1 MSNTKSSMYKNIYE
15 SKFFLNVIKK
25 SLFDIKIPRSSF
37 DKIISLYGK
46 EIILPLSFINFCNPV
61 QNKETVINMSGS
73 IDMRSTLQIN
83 KIMDSLNNLYIYP
96 TSYEGLDEIEKMKR
110 SPKLKSKYL
119 KNISKKMDMDFT
131 DMINY
136 LSIQITTIETRESI
150 STLKNLELYL
160 MIFNNIHTMKVKFP
174 DKEKLDIAYYSYKT
188 ILNKC
193 GINID
198 KMFPFF
204 DVNRINDMK
213 REDILKNEKSK
224 LYDKVK
230 ARELKEGIDK
240 KIRQDKIDIYK
251 GTEQCLRMPRPR
263 YDDFEFYREK
273 QSNILVKLN
282 NNQKEGIIEIK
293 LDENNKDEGNKNKEE
308 KDNNEKKD
316 ENKQT
321 TDVNINDDKKEGNK
335 ETVIELEKEEDI
347 NIELNKEY
355 HEENKISEIKDEKKE
370 ENKKT
375 VIELEKEKEKEK
387 EKEEV
392 IINIELDNE
401 NNGNKNKSSEI
412 KEEKKE
418 ENKKNENIINKEDE
432 IKNKIDENKNVQPP
446 KKEEEII
453 IIKEDENEKN
463 INIIEQ
469 VKGDKKDIIKENKK
483 EGNNLLN
490 VAQRFSSLKKGKV
503 QQNNNDEKGKLMDK
517 MDFKANNLD
526 LIKFMTKFNA
536 LRKKKFK
543 IRRAV
548 FVKVEKDE

>member
-1 MSNTKSSMYKNIYE
+1 MSNTKSSIYKNIYE

-174 DKEKLDIAYYSYKT
+174 DKEKFDIAYYSYKS

-198 KMFPFF
+198 KVFPFF

-213 REDILKNEKSK
+213 REDILKNEKSI
-224 LYDKVK
+224 LYDKVI

-251 GTEQCLRMPRPR
+251 GTDQCPRMPRPK

-273 QSNILVKLN
+273 QSNILEKLS

-293 LDENNKDEGNKNKEE
+293 LDESNNEEENKNKEE
-308 KDNNEKKD
+308 KENNEKKD
-316 ENKQT
+316 ENNQT
-321 TDVNINDDKKEGNK
+321 KDVNLNDDKKEENK
-335 ETVIELEKEEDI
+335 ETIIELEKEEDI
-347 NIELNKEY
+347 NIELNKEH

-370 ENKKT
+370 ENKET
-375 VIELEKEKEKEK
+375 AIEQEKGKEK
-387 EKEEV
+387 EKEED

-401 NNGNKNKSSEI
+401 NNENKNKSSEI

-418 ENKKNENIINKEDE
+418 DNKKNEDIIIQKDE
-432 IKNKIDENKNVQPP
+432 TKNKIEENKNVQPP
-446 KKEEEII
+446 NKEEEII

-490 VAQRFSSLKKGKV
+490 VAQRFSSLKKGKD

>member
-1 MSNTKSSMYKNIYE
+1 MSNTKSSIYKNIYE

-174 DKEKLDIAYYSYKT
+174 DKEKFDIAYYSYKS

-198 KMFPFF
+198 KVFPFF

-213 REDILKNEKSK
+213 REEILKNEKSI
-224 LYDKVK
+224 LYDKVI

-251 GTEQCLRMPRPR
+251 GTDQCPRMPRPK

-273 QSNILVKLN
+273 QSNILVKLS

-293 LDENNKDEGNKNKEE
+293 LDESNNEEENKNKEE
-308 KDNNEKKD
+308 KENNEKKD
-316 ENKQT
+316 ENNQT
-321 TDVNINDDKKEGNK
+321 KDVNLNDDKKEENK

-347 NIELNKEY
+347 NIELNKEH

-370 ENKKT
+370 ENKET
-375 VIELEKEKEKEK
+375 AIEQEKGKEK
-387 EKEEV
+387 EKEED

-401 NNGNKNKSSEI
+401 NNEDKNKSSEI

-418 ENKKNENIINKEDE
+418 DNKKNEDIIIQKDE
-432 IKNKIDENKNVQPP
+432 TKNKIEENKNVQPP
-446 KKEEEII
+446 NKEEEII

-490 VAQRFSSLKKGKV
+490 VAQRFSSLKKGKD
-503 QQNNNDEKGKLMDK
+503 QQNKNDEKGKLVDK

>member
-1 MSNTKSSMYKNIYE
+1 MSNTKSSIYKSIYE

-174 DKEKLDIAYYSYKT
+174 DKEKFDIAYYSYKS

-193 GINID
+193 GINLD
-198 KMFPFF
+198 KVFPFF

-213 REDILKNEKSK
+213 REDILKNEKSI

-251 GTEQCLRMPRPR
+251 GTDQCPRMPRPK

-273 QSNILVKLN
+273 QSNILVKLS

-293 LDENNKDEGNKNKEE
+293 LDESNNEEENKNKEE
-308 KDNNEKKD
+308 KENNEKKD
-316 ENKQT
+316 ENNQT
-321 TDVNINDDKKEGNK
+321 KDVNLNDDKKEENK

-347 NIELNKEY
+347 NIELNKEH

-370 ENKKT
+370 ENKET
-375 VIELEKEKEKEK
+375 AIEQEKGKEK
-387 EKEEV
+387 EKEED

-401 NNGNKNKSSEI
+401 NNEDKKKSSEI

-418 ENKKNENIINKEDE
+418 DNKKNEDIIIQKDE
-432 IKNKIDENKNVQPP
+432 TKNKIEENKNVQPP
-446 KKEEEII
+446 NKEEEII

-469 VKGDKKDIIKENKK
+469 VKGDKMDIINENKK

-490 VAQRFSSLKKGKV
+490 VAQRFSSLKKGKD
-503 QQNNNDEKGKLMDK
+503 QQNKNDEKGKLVDK